1 MKINFKFKNCILCLK
16 NEADSFEHII
26 PKNIGGRL
34 QAFLLCT
41 KCNNSMGSELI
52 SKVKIDPSIRIALHT
67 LKYEIPHLFNKI
79 EKNQVYYGENINKD
93 KVKFTL
99 KKSKPHITE
108 GIQEDG
114 SLIIDTKKI
123 PDYLLKKL
131 KKQGL
136 CNEEIK
142 EKIKLVD
149 ESENNEILELSQTEK
164 LVKRTID
171 SIKPSLAGPL
181 MDERIVALIAYEY
194 LGLLIGN
201 NIVKDNFDFIR
212 DFLINEI
219 VSDNIF
225 IERLSTRKY
234 SPYHKLFPE
243 FLDSEIIINL
253 TLFGWLFF
261 KVHFTIKSNIKE
273 FPDVVYLED
282 LKNKISYIAKSVLDA
297 RQNKYYALTQR
308 IIK

>member
-79 EKNQVYYGENINKD
+79 EKNQVYYSENINKD

-99 KKSKPHITE
+99 KKSKPHIME

-136 CNEEIK
+136 GNEEIK

-149 ESENNEILELSQTEK
+149 ELENNKILELSKTEK
-164 LVKRTID
+164 IVKRTID
-171 SIKPSLAGPL
+171 SIKPSQAVRLMNEGTCLRVSRTTRDKLAKLGGK
-181 MDERIVALIAYEY
+181 DQTFDQIVNGLIEKSSGESYE
-194 LGLLIGN
+194 
-201 NIVKDNFDFIR
+201 
-212 DFLINEI
+212 
-219 VSDNIF
+219 
-225 IERLSTRKY
+225 
-234 SPYHKLFPE
+234 
-243 FLDSEIIINL
+243 
-253 TLFGWLFF
+253 
-261 KVHFTIKSNIKE
+261 
-273 FPDVVYLED
+273 
-282 LKNKISYIAKSVLDA
+282 NK
-297 RQNKYYALTQR
+297 
-308 IIK
+308 